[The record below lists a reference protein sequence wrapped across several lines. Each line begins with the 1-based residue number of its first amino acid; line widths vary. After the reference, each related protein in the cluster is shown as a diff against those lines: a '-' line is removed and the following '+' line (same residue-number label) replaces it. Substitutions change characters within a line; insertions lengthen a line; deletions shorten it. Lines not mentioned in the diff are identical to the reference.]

1 SLFPY
6 TTLFRSRFLVEGLLG
21 LNVQPEQRFRMQGP
35 RLCQKIH
42 AHEGLFLTAERVDIR
57 ELRRK
62 VFFRGQVLLDVWIL
76 LARMAESFCRSSEV
90 PGKNAFQS
98 TAPGKDCGDF
108 AFISFQQ
115 SPCAIEIISG
125 QVAAEQNIANSLIVI
140 RIQSDE
146 RLVVGDRL

>member
-1 SLFPY
+1 MHCVSSY
-6 TTLFRSRFLVEGLLG
+6 AAHHGDTLISCEMAQFKFRCANRSGTGRFLVEGLLG

-90 PGKNAFQS
+90 PGKNAFQG
-98 TAPGKDCGDF
+98 T
-108 AFISFQQ
+108 
-115 SPCAIEIISG
+115 
-125 QVAAEQNIANSLIVI
+125 
-140 RIQSDE
+140 
-146 RLVVGDRL
+146 